1 MLDLGRSTRRV
12 EVAPDDPVLISYTS
26 GTTGQAKGVVHTQSR
41 YWGLAVR
48 AASQRLGYLIEML
61 GFKADKAVETLLQSM
76 STRYT
81 PLDTLLEP
89 KGKYMERWKVIL
101 NIPDNELS
109 QWKEQR

>member
-1 MLDLGRSTRRV
+1 MVIHCLRPELDFIKMAEYSRR
-12 EVAPDDPVLISYTS
+12 D
-26 GTTGQAKGVVHTQSR
+26 GNQ
-41 YWGLAVR
+41 

-61 GFKADKAVETLLQSM
+61 GFKADKAVEILLQSK

-81 PLDTLLEP
+81 PLDTLSEP

-109 QWKEQR
+109 QWKEQG